1 MKTLIASVIAVAS
14 LATLMASIPAFA
26 GQDRSPT
33 SDKKRTLGILLFPG
47 FEVLDAYGPI
57 ELWGNMKQRVQVVT
71 ISAKRGEITSTQ
83 GPKTVADYGYDDTP
97 HLDLVLVPGGM
108 GAFQLIQDTPTLKW
122 LREKA
127 KEAEIIMSVCNGAT
141 LLAAA
146 GILDGHSA
154 TTNKMLWEISTKIGK
169 NVKWV
174 KKARWVDDG
183 TVVTS
188 SGVSAGIDMTLA
200 VITRLYGKDI
210 ADQLAKIIEYEPHD
224 NPDWDPFAKKAGLIE

>member
-1 MKTLIASVIAVAS
+1 MKTSIVSVIVMA
-14 LATLMASIPAFA
+14 LFATLMASIPVLAE
-26 GQDRSPT
+26 QNTRPT
-33 SDKKRTLGILLFPG
+33 SDKKRTLGLLLFPG
-47 FEVLDAYGPI
+47 FEALDAYGPI
-57 ELWGNMKQRVQVVT
+57 ELWGNMQQHVQIVT
-71 ISAKRGEITSTQ
+71 ISANRGPVTSTQ
-83 GPKTVADYGYDDTP
+83 GLKTMADYGYDDTP
-97 HLDLVLVPGGM
+97 HLDLLVVPGGM
-108 GAFQLIQDTPTLKW
+108 GAFQLIQDMPTLKW

-154 TTNKMLWEISTKIGK
+154 TTNKLLWEMSTKTGP

-200 VITRLYGKDI
+200 VIARLYGKDI
-210 ADQLAKIIEYEPHD
+210 ADQLAKIIEYEPHSD
-224 NPDWDPFAKKAGLIE
+224 PNWDPFAKKAGLIE

>member
-1 MKTLIASVIAVAS
+1 MKTSIVSVIVMAS
-14 LATLMASIPAFA
+14 LVILMASIPVFA
-26 GQDRSPT
+26 EQDRSPT
-33 SDKKRTLGILLFPG
+33 TDKKTTLGILLFPG

-57 ELWGNMKQRVQVVT
+57 ELWGNMKQRIQVVT

-108 GAFQLIQDTPTLKW
+108 GAFQLIQDMPTLKW

-210 ADQLAKIIEYEPHD
+210 GDQLAKIIEYEPHE
-224 NPDWDPFAKKAGLIE
+224 NPDWDPFAKRAGLTE